1 MGAPTR
7 RPQPPAQLRRTGH
20 PAQGTGPPQR
30 LLSRRPHGPSHRRPR
45 VALPRGSHDEPTA
58 RCGGHA
64 PQGDAQILVGD
75 VVAQRGQAGGKGF
88 EDRLRSALS
97 ATSRVAAGPAQAL
110 EVLGRYA
117 HSLTGAESTTA
128 VTAFIDFS
136 RHLITYSSAGPPP
149 PALLRGDGT
158 VDLLDQ
164 ATDPPLDAAFEPSP
178 RPEATTAFTD
188 GDTLLLYT
196 DGLIE
201 RRHQDIDTGLSSRLT
216 DALARHRALTHPEA
230 LADAV
235 INDLIPA
242 EASQTTPPWSSSAR
256 EATQSTKPPPN
267 AMACF
272 RERRS

>member
-1 MGAPTR
+1 M
-7 RPQPPAQLRRTGH
+7 
-20 PAQGTGPPQR
+20 
-30 LLSRRPHGPSHRRPR
+30 
-45 VALPRGSHDEPTA
+45 
-58 RCGGHA
+58 
-64 PQGDAQILVGD
+64 LVGD

-97 ATSRVAAGPAQAL
+97 ATSRVATGPAQAL

-201 RRHQDIDTGLSSRLT
+201 RRHQDIDTGLSRPT

-242 EASQTTPPWSSSAR
+242 EGVTDDTALVVVSL
-256 EATQSTKPPPN
+256 
-267 AMACF
+267 
-272 RERRS
+272 